1 MNSQA
6 ITVLVTG
13 GAGFI
18 GSHVVER
25 LLDTPMVRR
34 VVVVDN
40 FFLGKEENLVYATKG
55 ERLTLYRLDASNLQ
69 AMQDVAVENEVEMV
83 IDMAVIP
90 LITSLKFPQ
99 ITLENNI
106 AVATTWCE
114 LLRGRHIKR
123 LVHVSSSETYGT
135 AQYIPM
141 DEKHPHAA
149 ITPYA
154 ASKAAADQIIQSYVR
169 TFGLDAVIIRPFNN
183 FGPRQNAGSYA
194 GVIPIVIG
202 KIASGLP
209 IEVFGDGSQT
219 RDFSFVRDTARAIVD
234 LAFAD
239 TLPGEAYNIAT
250 GVEIT
255 VNSLIE
261 KISSVM
267 GFPGHPVL
275 NLEER
280 PGDVR
285 RHCAGVQLSTSLLG
299 YSLPPLSDS
308 QLLETVDF
316 YLDARSVS
324 SPG

>member
-1 MNSQA
+1 MNSMGV
-6 ITVLVTG
+6 TVLVTG

-25 LLDTPMVRR
+25 LLETPKVKR
-34 VVVVDN
+34 VIVVDN
-40 FFLGKEENLVYATKG
+40 FFLGKEENLASATRGGKV
-55 ERLTLYRLDASNLQ
+55 TLYRLDASNLQ
-69 AMQDVAVENEVEMV
+69 AMQDVATENEVDMV

-90 LITSLKFPQ
+90 LVTSLKFPQ
-99 ITLENNI
+99 ITVETNI
-106 AVATTWCE
+106 SVATTWCE
-114 LLRGRHIKR
+114 LLRVGHIKR

-141 DEKHPHAA
+141 DESHPHTA

-154 ASKAAADQIIQSYVR
+154 ASKAAADQILQSYVR
-169 TFGLDAVIIRPFNN
+169 TFGLDAVIVRPFNN
-183 FGPRQNAGSYA
+183 FGPRQNSGSYA

-202 KIASGLP
+202 KIAAGLP
-209 IEVFGDGSQT
+209 IEVFGDGNQT

-234 LAFAD
+234 LAFSQ

-261 KISSVM
+261 RISNVM
-267 GFPGHPVL
+267 GVPNHPVRHL
-275 NLEER
+275 GER

-285 RHCAGVQLSTSLLG
+285 RHCAGVQLSSSLLG

-316 YLDARSVS
+316 YIDTNLD
-324 SPG
+324 

>member
-1 MNSQA
+1 MNSLGV
-6 ITVLVTG
+6 TVLVTG

-25 LLDTPMVRR
+25 LLESPKVGK
-34 VVVVDN
+34 VIVVDN
-40 FFLGKEENLVYATKG
+40 FFLGKEENLSTATKG
-55 ERLTLYRLDASNLQ
+55 GKVTVYRLDASNLQ
-69 AMQDVAVENEVEMV
+69 AMQDVAIENEVDMV

-99 ITLENNI
+99 ITVETNI
-106 AVATTWCE
+106 SIATTWCE
-114 LLRGRHIKR
+114 LLRVGHIKR

-141 DEKHPHAA
+141 DESHPHAA

-154 ASKAAADQIIQSYVR
+154 ASKAAADQIVQSYVR

-183 FGPRQNAGSYA
+183 FGPRQNSGSYA

-202 KIASGLP
+202 KIAAGLP
-209 IEVFGDGSQT
+209 IEVFGDGDQT

-234 LAFAD
+234 LAFSQTIA
-239 TLPGEAYNIAT
+239 GEAYNIAT

-261 KISSVM
+261 RISNVM
-267 GFPGHPVL
+267 RVPNHPVQHL
-275 NLEER
+275 KER

-285 RHCAGVQLSTSLLG
+285 RHCAGVQLSASLLG

-316 YLDARSVS
+316 YMDTNLDLA
-324 SPG
+324 PK